1 MSVMPFASRA
11 LCPRCGLSADRP
23 HDTERECIRA
33 IDAEMRVV
41 LNRSRALTRKRGVLL
56 HDWLK
61 TIRQGLRPA
70 FQTDQE
76 AESPIL
82 LPRGR
87 KLEPASGARFGVQL
101 P

>member
-1 MSVMPFASRA
+1 MSVTPFACHSF
-11 LCPRCGLSADRP
+11 CPRCGLSADRT

-41 LNRSRALTRKRGVLL
+41 LDRGRALTRKRGTLL
-56 HDWLK
+56 HAWLE

-76 AESPIL
+76 AESL
-82 LPRGR
+82 SL
-87 KLEPASGARFGVQL
+87 AARQKTGSRARR
-101 P
+101 